1 MRKVFAFGLI
11 LVVSVVVVASVP
23 DGQLVLPLKMRSAE
37 NPLATVAIQ
46 SDVAD
51 AYAHG
56 DENGLISERP
66 GGRNPLDVVDSTLF
80 IDSLEGAYASWVSED
95 LAYSPDTYWHLEGF
109 HALGGSGD
117 AIRCSNPAIACP
129 AQNGGYDNHWLQ
141 YLVFDAVN
149 LVGTTAPQFAIS
161 ADWAVEVP
169 GGEPVGYDLWDSW
182 NAWASTDGGTT
193 WSVLTPSSPP
203 YTGTSSYAFGV
214 EWGMGPGIP
223 AYGAASGGHT
233 PCIFPLTAYIGQS
246 NVKVRVAFCS
256 DPAFASIDACA
267 TTWGLVVDSVRI
279 SDGATTLF
287 SNDGVAG
294 GWNGMG
300 GPESPDVW
308 VFESDST
315 YGDVPGY
322 HSANS
327 AWNGEQ
333 TAYFVNRS
341 IASYP
346 VTLPAGYQKLKLT
359 YWVWCD
365 LPDFTGGGGGS
376 LEDYY
381 RIMVSTDDGG
391 TWTQVC
397 YDYAYDNGEGSS
409 LAGWVRRT
417 KGLVGGL
424 QTIDISLVT
433 RTEPNPPAIT
443 VRVAFEMSTDGNDD
457 GGIGTGLHIDD
468 VEFIA
473 QRAQATDLATR
484 NIVVP
489 YPTTLGLLR
498 AWSFD
503 FVNEGLTA
511 LSPVRGKLQFT
522 RPDGTTLPPTGDST
536 VVSAGALN
544 YGETRTIPRTW
555 TNPDQAGAWRIRTIA
570 NATGEQDRSND
581 TTRTPSNVTQNDD
594 SSLAVFVR
602 PTNVFELGYGR
613 RTVASAYLNPR
624 YTHFTPLADGVP
636 AASADTIDITQ
647 LRIMWRYNEELADS
661 GGRVRIDF
669 WEEGVDTFHTGALI
683 NSITTRIDTSETIG
697 AAGRVH
703 WWEMDLTT
711 TPGLSNRTGN
721 FWVSV
726 TQLDSFVINGSP
738 TAAPLPLGISPA
750 GVTPDGHSYY
760 LNVPTNTLTQSG
772 GRVLFNV
779 LIRPTQTSTPAA
791 VNNLVINRQSTSNDI
806 RLTWG
811 PAARA
816 NGYFVWRLTTPTQV
830 YNTGTLLTPLPIT
843 ATTFTDVGALGAG
856 AKFFYVV
863 IATN

>member
-1 MRKVFAFGLI
+1 MKKSFAFWLI
-11 LVVSVVVVASVP
+11 LAVAAAVVASVP
-23 DGQLVLPLKMRSAE
+23 DGPAALTLKTRSAE
-37 NPLATVAIQ
+37 SPSVAVAIQ
-46 SDVAD
+46 SDVTD
-51 AYAHG
+51 AYVHG
-56 DENGLISERP
+56 DENGLITERP
-66 GGRNPLDVVDSTLF
+66 GGRNPLDVVDSVLF
-80 IDSLEGAYASWVSED
+80 VDSLEGAYPNWVSED

-117 AIRCSNPAIACP
+117 AFRCSNPAIACP
-129 AQNGGYDNHWLQ
+129 AENGGYSNHWLQ
-141 YLVFDAVN
+141 FLVFDAVN
-149 LVGTTAPQFAIS
+149 LVGATNPQFAVS

-169 GGEPVGYDLWDSW
+169 GGEPAGYDMWDSW
-182 NAWASTDGGTT
+182 NAWVSTDGGTT
-193 WSVLTPSSPP
+193 WTVLMPSSPA

-233 PCIFPLTAYIGQS
+233 PCIFPLTSYIGQS

-256 DPAFASIDACA
+256 DPAFSSIDACA

-279 SDGATTLF
+279 SDGASTLF

-308 VFESDST
+308 VYEDST
-315 YGDVPGY
+315 S
-322 HSANS
+322 HSPS
-327 AWNGEQ
+327 WSWNGEQ
-333 TAYFVNRS
+333 TAYYVNRS
-341 IASYP
+341 IVSYP
-346 VTLPAGYQKLKLT
+346 VTLPAGYQKLKMT
-359 YWVWCD
+359 YWTWCD
-365 LPDFTGGGGGS
+365 LPDFTGGGGSS

-381 RIMVSTDDGG
+381 RIMVSTDDGV
-391 TWTQVC
+391 TWTQVV
-397 YDYAYDNGEGSS
+397 YDYAYDNGEGNS

-417 KGLVGGL
+417 KGLVSAA
-424 QTIDISLVT
+424 QTLDIPLVT
-433 RTEPNPPAIT
+433 RTEPNPPAVT
-443 VRVAFEMSTDGNDD
+443 VRVAFEMTTDDNDD

-473 QRAQATDLATR
+473 QRAQASDLATR

-489 YPTTLGLLR
+489 YPTTLGLTR

-511 LSPVRGKLQFT
+511 VSPVRGKLQFT
-522 RPDGTTLPPTGDST
+522 RPDGTFLPPTGDST
-536 VVSAGALN
+536 IVSAGALN
-544 YGETRTIPRTW
+544 YGETRTIPRIW
-555 TNPDQAGAWRIRTIA
+555 TNPDQVGAWRIRTIA
-570 NATGEQDRSND
+570 NLTGEQDRSND
-581 TTRTPSNVTQNDD
+581 TTRSPSNVTQNDD

-613 RTVASAYLNPR
+613 RTVNNAYLNPR
-624 YTHFTPLADGVP
+624 YMHVTPLADGVP

-647 LRIMWRYNEELADS
+647 LRIMWRYDAELADS

-669 WEEGVDTFHTGALI
+669 WEEGPDTFHTGALI
-683 NSITTRIDTSETIG
+683 NSIVTYIDTSETIG
-697 AAGRVH
+697 AGGFVH
-703 WWEMDLTT
+703 WWELDLTT

-721 FWVSV
+721 FWVSI
-726 TQLDSFVINGSP
+726 TQLDTFIIDGDPQV
-738 TAAPLPLGISPA
+738 APLPLGISPA
-750 GVTPDGHSYY
+750 GVAPDGHTYF

-772 GRVLFNV
+772 GRLLFNV
-779 LIRPTQTSTPAA
+779 LVRPTQTSTPAA

-806 RLTWG
+806 RLSWG
-811 PAARA
+811 AAARA
-816 NGYFVWRLTTPTQV
+816 NGYFVWRLTTPTQP

-843 ATTFTDVGALGAG
+843 ATTFIDTGAVGAG
-856 AKFFYVV
+856 AKFFYVI